1 MDTETLS
8 AVVSLL
14 VVLSIASER
23 LVEIVKGLSTWLN
36 EERQDPRQE
45 GWRKAALQFLAVVA
59 GIVTAFLGQPAI
71 QSAGIQ
77 GWDTPTAV
85 LGLGLLA
92 SGGSGFWNSIL
103 AYMKNVKDLN
113 KELVKEKQKLTT

>member
-23 LVEIVKGLSTWLN
+23 LVEIVKGLSAWLN

-85 LGLGLLA
+85 RGLGLLA
-92 SGGSGFWNSIL
+92 GGGSGVWHSIL
-103 AYMKNVKDLN
+103 AYWKNVRDRYKVVVMEN
-113 KELVKEKQKLTT
+113 QKLAP